1 MHQTTAS
8 RRSSARVNPAARI
21 DRASVCYFQAPEHEL
36 PGGESVR
43 EHRDRSASLR
53 AFREVSGLYFRH
65 EAAPH
70 RRADIALFGFISAI
84 AAWPIV
90 TMMLEL
96 RRIPPPVGARSRR
109 LGAFAPRA

>member
-1 MHQTTAS
+1 MKPTMPQTTATG
-8 RRSSARVNPAARI
+8 RSSARLNPTAMI
-21 DRASVCYFQAPEHEL
+21 HRASVCYFQAPEHEL

-43 EHRDRSASLR
+43 EQRHRSASLR
-53 AFREVSGLYFRH
+53 AFRELSGLYFRH

-90 TMMLEL
+90 TMILEL
-96 RRIPPPVGARSRR
+96 SEY
-109 LGAFAPRA
+109 LSQ